1 MSFTASTVG
10 QKQPGCVFY
19 SIHNSLESTNHRE
32 NGRPSLRPNI
42 ANKTPLYELAKCASM
57 DSACVRV
64 PQNGVHAFGQ
74 AVQNCLIALFV
85 CGHSWNKLGQ
95 RGTPQHRYIFAFMEH
110 FSLPVSISSPPLCS
124 TLFFSV
130 SKTAKALFRCSF
142 DSARLLIFLFHA

>member
-1 MSFTASTVG
+1 MNSTNSNIFPGKYNYLSMYYNSHNYNYMQQLLKSNYLKFRRKDNITALSLTCMSFTASTVG

-85 CGHSWNKLGQ
+85 CGHS
-95 RGTPQHRYIFAFMEH
+95 
-110 FSLPVSISSPPLCS
+110 
-124 TLFFSV
+124 
-130 SKTAKALFRCSF
+130 
-142 DSARLLIFLFHA
+142 